1 LPSEIQAIP
10 SARTEHAED
19 IHTHYEDVP
28 SFVHR
33 AKETIAGIIKTSN
46 TTARGFD
53 IEIRLV
59 GEIGDWREMMMH
71 QFLVEL
77 DHASGDLVFVVYGE
91 NVLDGDPDVYV
102 PFVNTANAWWSL
114 WSALKMPWL
123 KLVDLP

>member
-1 LPSEIQAIP
+1 
-10 SARTEHAED
+10 
-19 IHTHYEDVP
+19 
-28 SFVHR
+28 
-33 AKETIAGIIKTSN
+33 
-46 TTARGFD
+46 
-53 IEIRLV
+53 
-59 GEIGDWREMMMH
+59 MMH